1 MDSFTLGF
9 LMGGLCGIALGIIG
23 VVLWD
28 LIEDRIS
35 WRRYDEMDGYL
46 ERLKAI
52 QRHPISSRPPDP
64 RYYE

>member
-1 MDSFTLGF
+1 MDPFTLGF
-9 LMGGLCGIALGIIG
+9 IMGGICGFALGIIAM
-23 VVLWD
+23 VLWD

-52 QRHPISSRPPDP
+52 QRHPLSSTPPDP